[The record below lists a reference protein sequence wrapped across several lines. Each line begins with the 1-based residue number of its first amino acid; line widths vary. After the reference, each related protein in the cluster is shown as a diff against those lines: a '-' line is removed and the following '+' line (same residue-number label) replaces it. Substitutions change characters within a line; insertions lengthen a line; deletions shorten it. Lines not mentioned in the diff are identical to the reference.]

1 MMSPVAWL
9 RRKGRDWARRRQGID
24 RDQVVLTSRRIYIL
38 PTAQGI
44 AFGAM
49 IFLML
54 LGSMNYNNSIGL
66 AVTFALTAFALVV
79 MHHCHR
85 NVSGLRLTLA
95 PAAATFAG
103 QNAQFP
109 VILHNDAAH
118 QRLDLGV
125 FVDQRLIE
133 IASLDAGTERPFMI
147 PLPAARRGR
156 LALPRVAL
164 RCRYPAGLFQ
174 AWAWLNTD
182 LECIVYPKPAE
193 HTEPAPEH
201 EAQDGSRRD
210 SVQGNSDF
218 AGLREYRPGDP
229 SRRIAWK
236 AYARTNVLT
245 IKTFSGADTAPHRL
259 RFADTRGDIERRL
272 SVLARWCLDAQETGQ
287 RFSLEI
293 PSATVVT
300 GSGRAHL
307 NQCLRALALH
317 R

>member
-1 MMSPVAWL
+1 MMSPLAWL
-9 RRKGRDWARRRQGID
+9 RRKSRDWARRRQGID
-24 RDQVVLTSRRIYIL
+24 RDEVVLGSRRIYIL
-38 PTAQGI
+38 PTAQGT

-66 AVTFALTAFALVV
+66 AVTFAITAFALVV

-85 NVSGLRLTLA
+85 NLSGLRLTLA
-95 PAAATFAG
+95 PAPDTFAG
-103 QNAQFP
+103 QNALFP
-109 VILHNDAAH
+109 VTLHNTAAH
-118 QRLDLGV
+118 ARLDLGL
-125 FVDQRLIE
+125 FVERRLIE
-133 IASLDAGTERPFMI
+133 IVSLDPESQHALLVPQ
-147 PLPAARRGR
+147 PAATRGR
-156 LALPRVAL
+156 LTLPRMAL

-193 HTEPAPEH
+193 HTEPPPEL
-201 EAQDGSRRD
+201 EAEDGSRRD
-210 SVQGNSDF
+210 SIEGNSDF

-236 AYARTNVLT
+236 AYARSNVLT

-259 RFADTRGDIERRL
+259 RWADTRGDKERRL
-272 SVLARWCLDAQETGQ
+272 SVLARWCLDAHETGQ
-287 RFSLEI
+287 RFALEL
-293 PSATVVT
+293 PSTTVAT

-317 R
+317 P